1 MPISLEAN
9 MLKDMALMM
18 GAQVG
23 ASVANQDITKEFSDT
38 SKAVQADQSILN
50 NATNNF
56 FTNISTAQKNQMNN
70 ISAIFSGANSQIATI
85 ANQQQQQA
93 QDAQSYIQSVTSLQ
107 QPSINYL
114 DNPILY
120 DQLFTNGTM
129 YTPKGQIWKNVFQI
143 GDWEFD
149 ESDSSF
155 WQYKN
160 IPFISKETNT
170 IQDAFKNLIFTEW
183 NTHQPYEIICDITL
197 YKVSY
202 PFYVGIV
209 FNKARWVSGD
219 TYGLQKYRTL
229 GIYGDANKKISL
241 CFAEQKIPPQAKK
254 STTTAT
260 APTTVPLPIT
270 PLEQIYQNQGIQNST
285 INQKAFNNLQNNK
298 VTFHIKIKPGP
309 NTIMYKVWGAN
320 SPEPSKYTTIS
331 TSTTPTTNTASSTS
345 INSNNLLTVSDG
357 SGDSITYLAANY
369 NDIYLYHGIG
379 FLSSGAVAQ
388 FKLKTPTNIL
398 FTEKNLSVFTDEVS
412 NYFKDQQY
420 KFTSQQL
427 LASTAGG
434 A

>member
-1 MPISLEAN
+1 MICIIAVFLFFMPMHLNAN

-23 ASVANQDITKEFSDT
+23 ASVANQDITKEFSET
-38 SKAVQADQSILN
+38 STSVQADQTILN
-50 NATNNF
+50 TATNNF
-56 FTNISTAQKNQMNN
+56 FSKISTAQTNQMNN
-70 ISAIFSGANSQIATI
+70 ISTIFSGANTQISTI
-85 ANQQQQQA
+85 TNKQQQQA

-107 QPSINYL
+107 KPIIDYL
-114 DNPILY
+114 DNPIVY

-129 YTPKGQIWKNVFQI
+129 YTPIGQIWKNVFQI

-155 WQYKN
+155 WQYKD
-160 IPFISKETNT
+160 IPFISKQNNSM
-170 IQDAFKNLIFTEW
+170 QDAFKNFIFTEW

-197 YKVSY
+197 YKASY

-209 FNKARWVSGD
+209 FNKARWISGD

-229 GIYGDANKKISL
+229 GIYADANKKISL
-241 CFAEQKIPPQAKK
+241 CFAEQKMPTQTKN
-254 STTTAT
+254 STTS
-260 APTTVPLPIT
+260 TTPALPIT
-270 PLEQIYQNQGIQNST
+270 PLEQIYQNQGIQNFT
-285 INQKAFNNLQNNK
+285 IDQNAFNNLQNK
-298 VTFHIKIKPGP
+298 KITFHMRIKPGP

-320 SPEPSKYTTIS
+320 SPEPSQYTTIS
-331 TSTTPTTNTASSTS
+331 TSTSKAQANTT
-345 INSNNLLTVSDG
+345 LTVSDG
-357 SGDSITYLAANY
+357 SGGSITYLAANY
-369 NDIYLYHGIG
+369 NDMYLYHGMG

-388 FKLKTPTNIL
+388 FKIKAPTNIL
-398 FTEKNLSVFTDEVS
+398 FSEANLTTFKNEVS

-420 KFTSQQL
+420 KFTSAQL